1 MMVFPTPGSS
11 ARRNGSGWRAGVA
24 GHWTWRLAGGG
35 CLRKLRAAFIYS
47 PPNDL
52 STGYVGGGKRAWSPR
67 TTPLPLDFPLISR
80 QNVLDSLGAYLSSL
94 REHGLVFP
102 GTLRVTPAAK
112 AILDAFWGEQGE
124 RESSPRYEDYA
135 LLH

>member
-24 GHWTWRLAGGG
+24 GHWTWSLAEWRVPEEAARGLYLLLSKRLVD
-35 CLRKLRAAFIYS
+35 R
-47 PPNDL
+47 
-52 STGYVGGGKRAWSPR
+52 YVGGGKRAWSPR

-80 QNVLDSLGAYLSSL
+80 QNALGSLGAYLSSL